1 MKINRRYKIL
11 TLIAAAAL
19 GIVYAQQ
26 LPQLPVAAAADVQA
40 GVAAVDTTAVD
51 TTAMYDAVVDIYG
64 KVREV
69 RAAQPIDDAALY
81 PATYDAACRAMEV
94 MEMSEEGSQRY
105 YAMKEI
111 LRDLAPDLEA
121 GAFYYSKLNDRA
133 GLARFAR
140 KFIDLR
146 IHPAFKGE
154 RIPYD
159 AGVYHI
165 MAYNAASDAYNNK
178 EYDRAIEYFKVY
190 FSTGEKS
197 QRETVYTFMG
207 QAAINTG
214 EYDLAVETLTEAV
227 KQYPQNELL
236 RNLALQACIEGG
248 RAERI
253 EPIVDEGLVQKSDHL
268 KWLEI
273 KGCLL
278 EDNLDFLSALDCFNK
293 LDALDPGKLATAKH
307 VALCYYNAAVNLFN
321 QAQTVAKDEKESSR
335 LRRKARNYFAAA
347 AQKLE
352 EVVAADPTNVKY
364 LRALGVSYLCM
375 EQKDLF
381 QGVNNKLRAMG
392 EDPLANMFMPPMMAY
407 EESGHKHFRYGGSAT
422 SSTDVPL
429 YSEYGRKYVT
439 EELSKWVPKG
449 EFESLADYQKR
460 IDPAA
465 VKAKYEELSLEAQ
478 QKYIKQYSTQLRL
491 SDIQLEPYDVR
502 SESFK
507 VNTNFGPFFVK
518 VPNKDNEAEL
528 FKANWEG
535 MQFLNTQ
542 YCVLDDKVRIASL
555 SVLTPNGKKYD
566 YSNDRLVDYHLPDLT
581 VDIASILAAGGISG
595 DSGASQAQDR
605 ERPGEIITALS
616 DVDKDIPVNK
626 PESTNK
632 LVLVIANES
641 YDNVAKVDAAYHD
654 GKRFADYCVKTLGIP
669 EQNVSFAPN
678 ASLGKMR
685 SEIRRLERSVSSFG
699 EPVDVIVYYAGH
711 GLPDDATKNA
721 YLLPVD
727 GDPLLPVETGLSLD
741 NFYKL
746 LSEMNARSVSVF
758 LDACFSG
765 ARRDGEMIN
774 KARAVVIQPK
784 TAAPKGNMF
793 ILSAASGQETA
804 LPYTE
809 KNHGMFTYFLLR
821 KLQESKGNV
830 TLKELSDY
838 VISNV
843 SRQSALVNKKP
854 QTPTMMLSGSMQDE
868 YKSKKLRGR

>member
-1 MKINRRYKIL
+1 MKRHYNTLLLL
-11 TLIAAAAL
+11 TSATLC
-19 GIVYAQQ
+19 GVYAQQ
-26 LPQLPVAAAADVQA
+26 AMQSPVTSAPVEATAAAPL
-40 GVAAVDTTAVD
+40 D
-51 TTAMYDAVVDIYG
+51 TTAMYDSAIALFD
-64 KVREV
+64 KVRTVETT
-69 RAAQPIDDAALY
+69 QPVDDAALY
-81 PATYDAACRAMEV
+81 PLVYDAAVQAMDVLAIVEPN
-94 MEMSEEGSQRY
+94 SQLY

-111 LRDLAPDLEA
+111 LRNLAPNLEA
-121 GAFYYSKLNDRA
+121 GAFYYSTLNDRA
-133 GLARFAR
+133 ELAKFAR

-146 IHPAFKGE
+146 IHPAFKDDK
-154 RIPYD
+154 IPYD

-178 EYDRAIEYFKVY
+178 EYDRAIDYFKVY

-207 QAAINTG
+207 QAAINSG
-214 EYDLAVETLTEAV
+214 KYDLAVETLTEGV
-227 KQYPQNELL
+227 KQYPNNELL

-253 EPIVDEGLVQKSDHL
+253 EALVNEGLTLHPENA

-273 KGCLL
+273 KGCLQ
-278 EDNLDFLSALDCFNK
+278 EDNLDFLGALDTFQKLDTLDPNK
-293 LDALDPGKLATAKH
+293 LGTSKH
-307 VALCYYNAAVNLFN
+307 IALCYYNAAVNLFN
-321 QAQTVAKDEKESSR
+321 QAQTVAKDEKESSK

-352 EVVAADPTNVKY
+352 EINAADPTNVKY

-381 QGVNNKLRAMG
+381 QGVNNKLKAMG
-392 EDPLANMFMPPMMAY
+392 EDPMANMFMPPMMAY
-407 EESGHKHFRYGGSAT
+407 EESGHKHFRYGGST
-422 SSTDVPL
+422 VGTTDVPL

-439 EELSKWVPKG
+439 DALKEWVPKG

-460 IDPAA
+460 IASES
-465 VKAKYEELSLEAQ
+465 VRAKYDQLNREAQ
-478 QKYIKQYSTQLRL
+478 DKYIKEYSSQLRL
-491 SDIQLEPYDVR
+491 SDIQLELYDVR

-507 VNTNFGPFFVK
+507 VNTNFGSFFVR

-535 MQFLNTQ
+535 VQFLNTQ
-542 YCVLDDKVRIASL
+542 YCVMDDKVQIASL
-555 SVLTPNGKKYD
+555 SVLTPSGKKYD
-566 YSNDRLVDYHLPDLT
+566 YSNDRLVDYQLPELT
-581 VDIASILAAGGISG
+581 VDIASILAAGGIS
-595 DSGASQAQDR
+595 DSSDKSSGSSTSAGNQL
-605 ERPGEIITALS
+605 ITALS
-616 DVDKDIPVNK
+616 DVDKDIPENK
-626 PESTNK
+626 AESTNK
-632 LVLVIANES
+632 LVLVIANEN
-641 YDNVAKVDAAYHD
+641 YDNVAKVEAAYHD
-654 GKRFADYCVKTLGIP
+654 GKRFADYCIKTLGIP

-685 SEIRRLERSVSSFG
+685 SEIRHLERSVSSFG

-711 GLPDDATKNA
+711 GMPDDATKNA

-727 GDPLLPVETGLSLD
+727 GDPLLPTETGLSLES
-741 NFYKL
+741 FYKI
-746 LSEMNARSVSVF
+746 LSDMNARSVSVF

-765 ARRDGEMIN
+765 ARRDGEMLN

-784 TAAPKGNMF
+784 AAAPKGNMF

-804 LPYTE
+804 LPYKE
-809 KNHGMFTYFLLR
+809 KNHGMFTYYLLK
-821 KLQESKGNV
+821 KLQETKGNA

-843 SRQSALVNKKP
+843 SRQSALINKKG
-854 QTPTMMLSGSMQDE
+854 QTPTMQLSGKMQDE
-868 YKSKKLRGR
+868 YKSKKLKGK

>member
-1 MKINRRYKIL
+1 MKQHYKTLLLL
-11 TLIAAAAL
+11 TSATLC
-19 GIVYAQQ
+19 GVYAQQ
-26 LPQLPVAAAADVQA
+26 AMQSPVTSAPVEATAAAPL
-40 GVAAVDTTAVD
+40 D
-51 TTAMYDAVVDIYG
+51 TTAMYDSAIALFD
-64 KVREV
+64 KVRTVETT
-69 RAAQPIDDAALY
+69 QPVDDAALY
-81 PATYDAACRAMEV
+81 PLVYDAAVQAMDVLAIVEPN
-94 MEMSEEGSQRY
+94 SQRY

-111 LRDLAPDLEA
+111 LRNLAPNLEA
-121 GAFYYSKLNDRA
+121 GAFYYSTLNDRA
-133 GLARFAR
+133 ELAKFAR

-146 IHPAFKGE
+146 IHPAFKDDK
-154 RIPYD
+154 IPYD

-178 EYDRAIEYFKVY
+178 EYDRAIDYFKVY

-207 QAAINTG
+207 QAAINSG
-214 EYDLAVETLTEAV
+214 KYDLAVETLTEGV
-227 KQYPQNELL
+227 KQYPNNELL

-253 EPIVDEGLVQKSDHL
+253 EALVNEGLTLHPENA

-273 KGCLL
+273 KGCLQ
-278 EDNLDFLSALDCFNK
+278 EDNLDFLGALDTFQKLDTLDPNK
-293 LDALDPGKLATAKH
+293 LGTSKH
-307 VALCYYNAAVNLFN
+307 IALCYYNAAVNLFN
-321 QAQTVAKDEKESSR
+321 QAQTVAKDEKESSK

-352 EVVAADPTNVKY
+352 EINAADPTNVKY

-381 QGVNNKLRAMG
+381 QGVNNKLKAMG
-392 EDPLANMFMPPMMAY
+392 EDPMANMFMPPMMAY
-407 EESGHKHFRYGGSAT
+407 EESGHKHFRYGGST
-422 SSTDVPL
+422 VGTTDVPL

-439 EELSKWVPKG
+439 DALKEWVPKG

-460 IDPAA
+460 IASES
-465 VKAKYEELSLEAQ
+465 VRAKYDQLNREAQ
-478 QKYIKQYSTQLRL
+478 DKYIKEYSSQLRL
-491 SDIQLEPYDVR
+491 SDIKLEPYDVR

-507 VNTNFGPFFVK
+507 VNTNFGPFFVR

-535 MQFLNTQ
+535 VQFLNTQ
-542 YCVLDDKVRIASL
+542 YCVMDDKVQIASL
-555 SVLTPNGKKYD
+555 SVLTPSGKKYD
-566 YSNDRLVDYHLPDLT
+566 YSNDRLVDYQLPELT
-581 VDIASILAAGGISG
+581 VDIASILAAGGIS
-595 DSGASQAQDR
+595 DSSDKSSGSSTSAGNQL
-605 ERPGEIITALS
+605 ITALS
-616 DVDKDIPVNK
+616 DVDKDIPENK
-626 PESTNK
+626 AESTNK
-632 LVLVIANES
+632 LVLVIANEN
-641 YDNVAKVDAAYHD
+641 YDNVAKVEAAYHD
-654 GKRFADYCVKTLGIP
+654 GKRFADYCIKTLGIP

-685 SEIRRLERSVSSFG
+685 SEIRHLERSVSSFG

-711 GLPDDATKNA
+711 GMPDDATKNA

-727 GDPLLPVETGLSLD
+727 GDPLLPTETGLSLES
-741 NFYKL
+741 FYKI
-746 LSEMNARSVSVF
+746 LSDMNARSVSVF

-765 ARRDGEMIN
+765 ARRDGEMLN

-784 TAAPKGNMF
+784 AAAPKGNMF

-804 LPYTE
+804 LPYKE
-809 KNHGMFTYFLLR
+809 KNHGMFTYYLLK
-821 KLQESKGNV
+821 KLQETKGNA

-843 SRQSALVNKKP
+843 SRQSALINKKG
-854 QTPTMMLSGSMQDE
+854 QTPTMQLSGKMQDE
-868 YKSKKLRGR
+868 YKSKKLKGK

>member
-1 MKINRRYKIL
+1 MKQHYKTLLLL
-11 TLIAAAAL
+11 TSATLC
-19 GIVYAQQ
+19 GVYAQQ
-26 LPQLPVAAAADVQA
+26 AMQSPVTSAPVEATAAAPL
-40 GVAAVDTTAVD
+40 D
-51 TTAMYDAVVDIYG
+51 TTAMYDSAIALFD
-64 KVREV
+64 KVRTVETT
-69 RAAQPIDDAALY
+69 QPVDDAALY
-81 PATYDAACRAMEV
+81 PLVYDAAVQAMDVLAIVEPN
-94 MEMSEEGSQRY
+94 SQLY

-111 LRDLAPDLEA
+111 LRNLAPNLEA
-121 GAFYYSKLNDRA
+121 GAFYYSTLNDRA
-133 GLARFAR
+133 ELAKFAR

-146 IHPAFKGE
+146 IHPAFKDDK
-154 RIPYD
+154 IPYD

-178 EYDRAIEYFKVY
+178 EYDRAIDYFKVY

-207 QAAINTG
+207 QAAINSG
-214 EYDLAVETLTEAV
+214 KYDLAVETLTEGV
-227 KQYPQNELL
+227 KQYPNNELL

-253 EPIVDEGLVQKSDHL
+253 EALVNEGLTLHPENA

-273 KGCLL
+273 KGCLQ
-278 EDNLDFLSALDCFNK
+278 EDNLDFLGALDTFQKLDTLDPNK
-293 LDALDPGKLATAKH
+293 LGTSKH
-307 VALCYYNAAVNLFN
+307 IALCYYNAAVNLFN
-321 QAQTVAKDEKESSR
+321 QAQTVAKDEKESSK

-352 EVVAADPTNVKY
+352 EINAADPTNVKY

-381 QGVNNKLRAMG
+381 QGVNNKLKAMG
-392 EDPLANMFMPPMMAY
+392 EDPMANMFMPPMMAY
-407 EESGHKHFRYGGSAT
+407 EESGHKHFRYGGST
-422 SSTDVPL
+422 VGTTDVPL

-439 EELSKWVPKG
+439 DALKEWVPKG

-460 IDPAA
+460 IASES
-465 VKAKYEELSLEAQ
+465 VRAKYDQLNREAQ
-478 QKYIKQYSTQLRL
+478 DKYIKEYSSQLRL

-507 VNTNFGPFFVK
+507 VNTNFGPFFVR

-535 MQFLNTQ
+535 VQFLNTQ
-542 YCVLDDKVRIASL
+542 YCVMDDKVQIASL
-555 SVLTPNGKKYD
+555 SVLTPSGKKYD
-566 YSNDRLVDYHLPDLT
+566 YSNDRLVDYQLPELT
-581 VDIASILAAGGISG
+581 VDIASILAAGGIS
-595 DSGASQAQDR
+595 DSSDKSSGSSTSAGNQL
-605 ERPGEIITALS
+605 ITALS
-616 DVDKDIPVNK
+616 DVDKDIPENK
-626 PESTNK
+626 AESTNK
-632 LVLVIANES
+632 LVLVIANEN
-641 YDNVAKVDAAYHD
+641 YDNVAKVEAAYHD
-654 GKRFADYCVKTLGIP
+654 GKRFADYCIKTLGIP

-685 SEIRRLERSVSSFG
+685 SEIRHLERSVSSFG

-711 GLPDDATKNA
+711 GMPDDATKNA

-727 GDPLLPVETGLSLD
+727 GDPLLPTETGLSLES
-741 NFYKL
+741 FYKI
-746 LSEMNARSVSVF
+746 LSDMNARSVSVF

-765 ARRDGEMIN
+765 ARRDGEMLN

-784 TAAPKGNMF
+784 AAAPKGNMF

-804 LPYTE
+804 LPYKE
-809 KNHGMFTYFLLR
+809 KNHGMFTYYLLK
-821 KLQESKGNV
+821 KLQETKGNA

-843 SRQSALVNKKP
+843 SRQSALINKKG
-854 QTPTMMLSGSMQDE
+854 QTPTMQLSGKMQDE
-868 YKSKKLRGR
+868 YKSKKLKGK

>member
-1 MKINRRYKIL
+1 
-11 TLIAAAAL
+11 
-19 GIVYAQQ
+19 
-26 LPQLPVAAAADVQA
+26 
-40 GVAAVDTTAVD
+40 
-51 TTAMYDAVVDIYG
+51 
-64 KVREV
+64 
-69 RAAQPIDDAALY
+69 
-81 PATYDAACRAMEV
+81 
-94 MEMSEEGSQRY
+94 
-105 YAMKEI
+105 MKEI
-111 LRDLAPDLEA
+111 LRSLAPNLEA
-121 GAFYYSKLNDRA
+121 GAFYYSTLNDRA
-133 GLARFAR
+133 GLAKFAR

-146 IHPAFKGE
+146 IHPAFKDDK
-154 RIPYD
+154 IPYD

-178 EYDRAIEYFKVY
+178 EYDRAIDYFKVY

-207 QAAINTG
+207 QAAINSG
-214 EYDLAVETLTEAV
+214 KYDLAVETLAEGV
-227 KQYPQNELL
+227 KQYPNNELL

-253 EPIVDEGLVQKSDHL
+253 EALVNEGLTQHPENA

-273 KGCLL
+273 KGCLQ
-278 EDNLDFLSALDCFNK
+278 EDNLDFLGALETFQKLDTLDPNK
-293 LDALDPGKLATAKH
+293 LGTSKH
-307 VALCYYNAAVNLFN
+307 IALCYYNAAVNLFN
-321 QAQTVAKDEKESSR
+321 QAQTVAKDEKESSK

-352 EVVAADPTNVKY
+352 EINAADPTNVKY

-381 QGVNNKLRAMG
+381 QGVNNKLKAME
-392 EDPLANMFMPPMMAY
+392 EDPMANMFMPPMMAY
-407 EESGHKHFRYGGSAT
+407 EESGHKHFRYGGST
-422 SSTDVPL
+422 VGSTDVPL
-429 YSEYGRKYVT
+429 FSEYGRKYVT
-439 EELSKWVPKG
+439 DALKEWVPKG
-449 EFESLADYQKR
+449 EFESIAAYQKR
-460 IDPAA
+460 IDTES
-465 VKAKYEELSLEAQ
+465 VKSKYDQLKREAQ
-478 QKYIKQYSTQLRL
+478 DKYIKEYSSQLRL

-507 VNTNFGPFFVK
+507 VNTNFGPFFVR

-535 MQFLNTQ
+535 VQFLNTQ
-542 YCVLDDKVRIASL
+542 YCVMDDKVQIASL
-555 SVLTPNGKKYD
+555 SVLTPSGKKYD
-566 YSNDRLVDYHLPDLT
+566 YSNDRLVDYQLPELT
-581 VDIASILAAGGISG
+581 VDLASILAAGGIS
-595 DSGASQAQDR
+595 DSSDKSSGASTTAGNQL
-605 ERPGEIITALS
+605 ITALS
-616 DVDKDIPVNK
+616 DVDKDIPENK
-626 PESTNK
+626 VESTNK
-632 LVLVIANES
+632 LVLVIANEN

-685 SEIRRLERSVSSFG
+685 SEIRHLERSVSSFG

-711 GLPDDATKNA
+711 GMPDDATKNA

-727 GDPLLPVETGLSLD
+727 GDPLLPTETGLSLES
-741 NFYKL
+741 FYKI
-746 LSEMNARSVSVF
+746 LSDMNARSVSVF

-765 ARRDGEMIN
+765 ARRDGEMLN

-784 TAAPKGNMF
+784 AAAPKGNMF

-804 LPYTE
+804 LPYKE
-809 KNHGMFTYFLLR
+809 KNHGMFTYYLLK
-821 KLQESKGNV
+821 KLQETKGNA

-843 SRQSALVNKKP
+843 SRQSSLINKKG
-854 QTPTMMLSGSMQDE
+854 QTPTVQLSGKMQDE
-868 YKSKKLRGR
+868 YKSKKLKGK

>member
-1 MKINRRYKIL
+1 MKRHYKTLLLL
-11 TLIAAAAL
+11 TSATLC
-19 GIVYAQQ
+19 GVYAQQ
-26 LPQLPVAAAADVQA
+26 SAQSPVTSAPVEAAVAAPL
-40 GVAAVDTTAVD
+40 D
-51 TTAMYDAVVDIYG
+51 TTAMYDSAIALFD
-64 KVREV
+64 KVRTVETT
-69 RAAQPIDDAALY
+69 QPVDDAGLY
-81 PATYDAACRAMEV
+81 PLVYDAAVQAMDVLGIVEPN
-94 MEMSEEGSQRY
+94 SQRY

-111 LRDLAPDLEA
+111 LRNLAPNLEA
-121 GAFYYSKLNDRA
+121 GAFYYSTLNDRA
-133 GLARFAR
+133 ELAKFAR

-146 IHPAFKGE
+146 IHPAFKDDK
-154 RIPYD
+154 IPYD

-178 EYDRAIEYFKVY
+178 EYDRAIDYFKVY

-207 QAAINTG
+207 QAAINSG
-214 EYDLAVETLTEAV
+214 KYDLAVETLAEGV
-227 KQYPQNELL
+227 KQYPNNELL

-253 EPIVDEGLVQKSDHL
+253 EALVNEGLTQHPENA

-273 KGCLL
+273 KGCLQ
-278 EDNLDFLSALDCFNK
+278 EDNLDFLGALETFQKLDTLDPNK
-293 LDALDPGKLATAKH
+293 LGTSKH
-307 VALCYYNAAVNLFN
+307 IALCYYNAAVNLFN
-321 QAQTVAKDEKESSR
+321 QAQTVAKDEKESSK

-352 EVVAADPTNVKY
+352 EINAADPTNVKY

-381 QGVNNKLRAMG
+381 QGVNNKLKAMG
-392 EDPLANMFMPPMMAY
+392 EDPMANMFMPPMMAY
-407 EESGHKHFRYGGSAT
+407 EESGHKHFRYGGST
-422 SSTDVPL
+422 VGSTDVPL
-429 YSEYGRKYVT
+429 FSEYGRKYVT
-439 EELSKWVPKG
+439 DALKEWVPKG
-449 EFESLADYQKR
+449 EFESIAAYQKR
-460 IDPAA
+460 IDTES
-465 VKAKYEELSLEAQ
+465 VKSKYDQLKREAQ
-478 QKYIKQYSTQLRL
+478 DKYIKEYSSQLRL

-507 VNTNFGPFFVK
+507 VNTNFGPFFVR

-535 MQFLNTQ
+535 VQFLNTQ
-542 YCVLDDKVRIASL
+542 YCVMDDKVQIASL
-555 SVLTPNGKKYD
+555 SVLTPSGKKYD
-566 YSNDRLVDYHLPDLT
+566 YSNDRLVDYQFPELT
-581 VDIASILAAGGISG
+581 VDLASILAAGGIS
-595 DSGASQAQDR
+595 DNSDKSSGASTTAGNQL
-605 ERPGEIITALS
+605 ITALS
-616 DVDKDIPVNK
+616 DVDKDIPENK
-626 PESTNK
+626 AESTNK
-632 LVLVIANES
+632 LVLVIANEN

-685 SEIRRLERSVSSFG
+685 SEIRHLERSVSSFG

-711 GLPDDATKNA
+711 GMPDDATKNA

-727 GDPLLPVETGLSLD
+727 GDPLLPTETGLSLES
-741 NFYKL
+741 FYKI
-746 LSEMNARSVSVF
+746 LSDMNARSVSVF

-765 ARRDGEMIN
+765 ARRDGEMLN

-784 TAAPKGNMF
+784 AAAPKGNMF

-804 LPYTE
+804 LPYKE
-809 KNHGMFTYFLLR
+809 KNHGMFTYYLLK
-821 KLQESKGNV
+821 KLQETKGNA

-843 SRQSALVNKKP
+843 SRQSALINKKG
-854 QTPTMMLSGSMQDE
+854 QTPTMQLSGKMQDE
-868 YKSKKLRGR
+868 YKSKKLKGK

>member
-1 MKINRRYKIL
+1 MKQHYKTLLLL
-11 TLIAAAAL
+11 TSATLC
-19 GIVYAQQ
+19 GVYAQQ
-26 LPQLPVAAAADVQA
+26 AMQSPVTSAPVEATAAAPL
-40 GVAAVDTTAVD
+40 D
-51 TTAMYDAVVDIYG
+51 TTAMYDSAIALFD
-64 KVREV
+64 KVRTVETT
-69 RAAQPIDDAALY
+69 QPVDDAALY
-81 PATYDAACRAMEV
+81 PLVYDAAVQAMDVLAIVEPN
-94 MEMSEEGSQRY
+94 SQRY

-111 LRDLAPDLEA
+111 LRNLAPNLEA
-121 GAFYYSKLNDRA
+121 GAFYYSTLNDRA
-133 GLARFAR
+133 ELAKFAR

-146 IHPAFKGE
+146 IHPAFKDDK
-154 RIPYD
+154 IPYD

-178 EYDRAIEYFKVY
+178 EYDRAIDYFKVY

-207 QAAINTG
+207 QAAINSG
-214 EYDLAVETLTEAV
+214 KYDLAVETLTEGV
-227 KQYPQNELL
+227 KQYPNNELL

-253 EPIVDEGLVQKSDHL
+253 EALVNEGLTLHPENA

-273 KGCLL
+273 KGCLQ
-278 EDNLDFLSALDCFNK
+278 EDNLDFLGALDTFQKLDTLDPNK
-293 LDALDPGKLATAKH
+293 LGTSKH
-307 VALCYYNAAVNLFN
+307 IALCYYNAAVNLFN
-321 QAQTVAKDEKESSR
+321 QAQTVAKDEKESSK

-352 EVVAADPTNVKY
+352 EINAADPTNVKY

-381 QGVNNKLRAMG
+381 QGVNNKLKAMG
-392 EDPLANMFMPPMMAY
+392 EDPMANMFMPPMMAY
-407 EESGHKHFRYGGSAT
+407 EESGHKHFRYGGST
-422 SSTDVPL
+422 VGTTDVPL

-439 EELSKWVPKG
+439 DALKEWVPKG

-460 IDPAA
+460 IASES
-465 VKAKYEELSLEAQ
+465 VRAKYDQLNREAQ
-478 QKYIKQYSTQLRL
+478 DKYIKEYSSQLRL

-507 VNTNFGPFFVK
+507 VNTNFGPFFVR

-535 MQFLNTQ
+535 VQFLNTQ
-542 YCVLDDKVRIASL
+542 YCVMDDKVQIASL
-555 SVLTPNGKKYD
+555 SVLTPSGKKYD
-566 YSNDRLVDYHLPDLT
+566 YSNDRLVDYQLPELT
-581 VDIASILAAGGISG
+581 VDIASILAAGGIS
-595 DSGASQAQDR
+595 DSSDKSSGSSTSAGNQL
-605 ERPGEIITALS
+605 ITALS
-616 DVDKDIPVNK
+616 DVDKDIPENK
-626 PESTNK
+626 AESTNK
-632 LVLVIANES
+632 LVLVIANEN
-641 YDNVAKVDAAYHD
+641 YDNVAKVEAAYHD
-654 GKRFADYCVKTLGIP
+654 GKRFADYCIKTLGIP

-685 SEIRRLERSVSSFG
+685 SEIRHLERSVSSFG

-711 GLPDDATKNA
+711 GMPDDATKNA

-727 GDPLLPVETGLSLD
+727 GDPLLPTETGLSLES
-741 NFYKL
+741 FYKI
-746 LSEMNARSVSVF
+746 LSDMNARSVSVF

-765 ARRDGEMIN
+765 ARRDGEMLN

-784 TAAPKGNMF
+784 AAAPKGNMF

-804 LPYTE
+804 LPYKE
-809 KNHGMFTYFLLR
+809 KNHGMFTYYLLK
-821 KLQESKGNV
+821 KLQETKGNA

-843 SRQSALVNKKP
+843 SRQSALINKKG
-854 QTPTMMLSGSMQDE
+854 QTPTMQLSGKMQDE
-868 YKSKKLRGR
+868 YKSKKLKGK

>member
-1 MKINRRYKIL
+1 
-11 TLIAAAAL
+11 
-19 GIVYAQQ
+19 
-26 LPQLPVAAAADVQA
+26 
-40 GVAAVDTTAVD
+40 
-51 TTAMYDAVVDIYG
+51 
-64 KVREV
+64 
-69 RAAQPIDDAALY
+69 
-81 PATYDAACRAMEV
+81 
-94 MEMSEEGSQRY
+94 
-105 YAMKEI
+105 MKEI
-111 LRDLAPDLEA
+111 LRNLAPNLEA
-121 GAFYYSKLNDRA
+121 GAFYYSTLNDRA
-133 GLARFAR
+133 GLAKFAR

-146 IHPAFKGE
+146 IHPAFKDE
-154 RIPYD
+154 KIPYD

-178 EYDRAIEYFKVY
+178 EYDRAIDYFKVY

-207 QAAINTG
+207 QAAINSG
-214 EYDLAVETLTEAV
+214 KYDLAVETLAEGV
-227 KQYPQNELL
+227 KQYPNNELL

-253 EPIVDEGLVQKSDHL
+253 EALVNEGLTQHPENA

-273 KGCLL
+273 KGCLQ
-278 EDNLDFLSALDCFNK
+278 EDNLDFLGALETFQKLDTLDPNK
-293 LDALDPGKLATAKH
+293 LGTSKH
-307 VALCYYNAAVNLFN
+307 IALCYYNAAVNLFN
-321 QAQTVAKDEKESSR
+321 QAQTVAKDEKESSK

-352 EVVAADPTNVKY
+352 EINAADPTNVKY

-381 QGVNNKLRAMG
+381 QGVNNKLKAMG
-392 EDPLANMFMPPMMAY
+392 EDPMANMFMPPMMAY
-407 EESGHKHFRYGGSAT
+407 EESGHKHFRYGGST
-422 SSTDVPL
+422 VGSTDVPL
-429 YSEYGRKYVT
+429 FSEYGRKYVT
-439 EELSKWVPKG
+439 DALKEWVPKG
-449 EFESLADYQKR
+449 EFESIAAYQKR
-460 IDPAA
+460 IDTES
-465 VKAKYEELSLEAQ
+465 VKSKYDQLKREAQ
-478 QKYIKQYSTQLRL
+478 DKYIKEYSSQLRL

-507 VNTNFGPFFVK
+507 VNTNFGPFFVR

-535 MQFLNTQ
+535 VQFLNTQ
-542 YCVLDDKVRIASL
+542 YCVMDDKVQIASL
-555 SVLTPNGKKYD
+555 SVLTPSGKKYD
-566 YSNDRLVDYHLPDLT
+566 YSNDRLVDYQLPELT
-581 VDIASILAAGGISG
+581 VDLASILAAGGIS
-595 DSGASQAQDR
+595 DSSDKSSGASTTAANQL
-605 ERPGEIITALS
+605 ITALS
-616 DVDKDIPVNK
+616 DVDKDIPENK
-626 PESTNK
+626 AESTNK
-632 LVLVIANES
+632 LVLVIANEN

-685 SEIRRLERSVSSFG
+685 SEIRHLERSVSSFG

-711 GLPDDATKNA
+711 GMPDDATKNA

-727 GDPLLPVETGLSLD
+727 GDPLLPTETGLSLES
-741 NFYKL
+741 FYKI
-746 LSEMNARSVSVF
+746 LSDMNARSVSVF

-765 ARRDGEMIN
+765 ARRDGEMLN

-784 TAAPKGNMF
+784 AAAPKGNMF

-804 LPYTE
+804 LPYKE
-809 KNHGMFTYFLLR
+809 KNHGMFTYYLLK
-821 KLQESKGNV
+821 KLQETKGNA

-843 SRQSALVNKKP
+843 SRQSSLINKKG
-854 QTPTMMLSGSMQDE
+854 QTPTVQLSGKMQDE
-868 YKSKKLRGR
+868 YKSKKLRGK

>member
-1 MKINRRYKIL
+1 MKMNRQYKIL
-11 TLIAAAAL
+11 TLLVIALPGA
-19 GIVYAQQ
+19 VYMLRAQQ
-26 LPQLPVAAAADVQA
+26 PPVTAAPDVPA
-40 GVAAVDTTAVD
+40 EVAAVD
-51 TTAMYDAVVDIYG
+51 TTAMYDAVVEMHG
-64 KVREV
+64 KVRGL
-69 RAAQPIDDAALY
+69 RTAQPVDESALY
-81 PATYDAACRAMEV
+81 PLTYDAACRALEV
-94 MEMSEEGSQRY
+94 MEMVEPGSQRY
-105 YAMKEI
+105 HAMKEI

-121 GAFYYSKLNDRA
+121 GAFYYSTLNDRA

-146 IHPAFKGE
+146 IHPDFKGE
-154 RIPYD
+154 KIPYD

-207 QAAINTG
+207 QAAINSG
-214 EYDLAVETLTEAV
+214 KYDLAVETLTEAV
-227 KQYPQNELL
+227 KQYPENELI

-253 EPIVDEGLVQKSDHL
+253 ESIVEEGLAL
-268 KWLEI
+268 KPDQPKWIEI

-278 EDNLDFLSALDCFNK
+278 EDNLDYLGALDCFNK

-307 VALCYYNAAVNLFN
+307 IALCYYNAAVNLFN
-321 QAQTVAKDEKESSR
+321 QAQTVAKDEKEASR

-364 LRALGVSYLCM
+364 MRSLGVSYLCM

-381 QGVNNKLRAMG
+381 QGINNKLKAMG

-407 EESGHKHFRYGGSAT
+407 EDNGHKHFRYGGSAV
-422 SSTDVPL
+422 SSADVPL

-439 EELSKWVPKG
+439 EALTQWMPKG

-465 VKAKYEELSLEAQ
+465 VKAKYEELSREAQ
-478 QKYIKQYSTQLRL
+478 EKYIKQYSTQLRL

-518 VPNKDNEAEL
+518 VPNKDSEAEL

-542 YCVLDDKVRIASL
+542 FCVMDDKVRIASL
-555 SVLTPNGKKYD
+555 SVLSPDGRKYD
-566 YSNDRLVDYHLPDLT
+566 YSNERLVDYELPELT
-581 VDIASILAAGGISG
+581 VDLASILAAGGISDGSG
-595 DSGASQAQDR
+595 DTGGQGKEQT
-605 ERPGEIITALS
+605 GEIITALS
-616 DVDKDIPVNK
+616 DVDKNIPENK
-626 PESTNK
+626 AESTNK

-711 GLPDDATKNA
+711 GMPDDATKNA

-727 GDPLLPVETGLSLD
+727 GDPLLPAETGLSLE

-765 ARRDGEMIN
+765 ARRDGEMLN

-804 LPYTE
+804 LPYRE
-809 KNHGMFTYFLLR
+809 KNHGMFTYYLLR
-821 KLQESKGNV
+821 KLQETKGNV
-830 TLKELSDY
+830 TLKDLSEY

-843 SRQSALVNKKP
+843 SRQSALINKKP
-854 QTPTMMLSGSMQDE
+854 QTPTLQLSGLMQDE
-868 YKSKKLRGR
+868 YKSKKLRGK

>member
-1 MKINRRYKIL
+1 MKRQYK
-11 TLIAAAAL
+11 TLILLTTAVL
-19 GIVYAQQ
+19 GTVYAQQ
-26 LPQLPVAAAADVQA
+26 DSQTELSVSDAEVSA
-40 GVAAVDTTAVD
+40 TALLD
-51 TTAMYDAVVDIYG
+51 TTAMYNGVVEMFE
-64 KVREV
+64 KV
-69 RAAQPIDDAALY
+69 RAAETAQPVDEAAFY
-81 PATYDAACRAMEV
+81 PQVYDAAEQALTV
-94 MEMSEEGSQRY
+94 MEMAEPNSQHW

-111 LRDLAPDLEA
+111 LRTLAPNLEA
-121 GAFYYSKLNDRA
+121 GAFYYSNLNDRA
-133 GLARFAR
+133 GLAKYAR
-140 KFIDLR
+140 KFIDLK

-154 RIPYD
+154 KIPYD

-197 QRETVYTFMG
+197 NRETVYTFMG
-207 QAAINTG
+207 QAAINSKK
-214 EYDLAVETLTEAV
+214 YDLAVETLTEGV
-227 KQYPQNELL
+227 KQFPDNELL

-253 EPIVDEGLVQKSDHL
+253 EQLVDDGLIQQPENL

-278 EDNLDFLSALDCFNK
+278 EDNLDFLSALDFFQKLDTLDPNK
-293 LDALDPGKLATAKH
+293 LSTSKH
-307 VALCYYNAAVNLFN
+307 VALCYYNAGVNLFN
-321 QAQTVAKDEKESSR
+321 QAQTVAKDEKESSK

-352 EVVAADPTNVKY
+352 EINAADPTNVKY
-364 LRALGVSYLCM
+364 LRSLGVAYLCM

-381 QGVNNKLRAMG
+381 QGVNNKLKAMG

-407 EESGHKHFRYGGSAT
+407 EDNGHKHFRYGGSAVN
-422 SSTDVPL
+422 STDVPL
-429 YSEYGRKYVT
+429 FSEYGRKYVT
-439 EELSKWVPKG
+439 DALKEWVPKG

-460 IDPAA
+460 IEPES
-465 VKAKYEELSLEAQ
+465 VKSRYESLKREAQ
-478 QKYIKQYSTQLRL
+478 EKYIKEYSSQLRL

-507 VNTNFGPFFVK
+507 VNTNFGPFYVK

-542 YCVLDDKVRIASL
+542 YCVMDDKVQIASL
-555 SVLTPNGKKYD
+555 SVLTPTGRKYD
-566 YSNDRLVDYHLPDLT
+566 YSNDRLVDYQLPELT
-581 VDIASILAAGGISG
+581 VDLASILTAGGISEG
-595 DSGASQAQDR
+595 SGQTTGAYSQQGM
-605 ERPGEIITALS
+605 GEIITALS
-616 DVDKDIPVNK
+616 DVDKDIPENK

-654 GKRFADYCVKTLGIP
+654 GKRFSDYCIKTLGIP

-685 SEIRRLERSVSSFG
+685 SELRHLERSVKSFG
-699 EPVDVIVYYAGH
+699 QPVDVIVYYAGH
-711 GLPDDATKNA
+711 GMPDDATKNA

-727 GDPLLPVETGLSLD
+727 GDPLLPAETGLSLEG
-741 NFYKL
+741 FYKL

-784 TAAPKGNMF
+784 AASPKGNMF

-804 LPYTE
+804 LPYKE
-809 KNHGMFTYFLLR
+809 KNHGMFTYYLLK
-821 KLQESKGNV
+821 KLQETKGNV
-830 TLKELSDY
+830 TLKDLSDY

-843 SRQSALVNKKP
+843 SRQSSLINKKS
-854 QTPTMMLSGSMQDE
+854 QTPTVQLSGKMQDE
-868 YKSKKLRGR
+868 YKSKKLKGK